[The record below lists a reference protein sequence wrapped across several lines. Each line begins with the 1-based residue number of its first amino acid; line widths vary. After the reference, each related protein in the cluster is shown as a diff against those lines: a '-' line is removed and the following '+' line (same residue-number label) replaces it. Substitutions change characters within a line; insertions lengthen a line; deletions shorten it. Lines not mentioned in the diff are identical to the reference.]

1 MSTYIIGDVQG
12 CYQELQALLQ
22 QIQFD
27 PKKDRL
33 GFVGDLVNR
42 GPNSLETLR
51 FIKSLSSPLVVL
63 GNHDLYLL
71 ILGYG
76 LMPDDSYPHSLHK
89 VLTAPDKMELLDWLR
104 QQP

>member
-33 GFVGDLVNR
+33 GFVGDLVN
-42 GPNSLETLR
+42 P
-51 FIKSLSSPLVVL
+51 
-63 GNHDLYLL
+63 
-71 ILGYG
+71 G
-76 LMPDDSYPHSLHK
+76 LAAKFFLFG
-89 VLTAPDKMELLDWLR
+89 
-104 QQP
+104 